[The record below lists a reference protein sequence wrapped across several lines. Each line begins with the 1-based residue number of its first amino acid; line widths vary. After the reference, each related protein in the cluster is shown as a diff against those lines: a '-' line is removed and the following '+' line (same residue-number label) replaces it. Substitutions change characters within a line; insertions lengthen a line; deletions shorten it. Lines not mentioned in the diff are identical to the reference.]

1 MNFGN
6 GALLAP
12 ALGRRPLLSVGE
24 IGRACFPAGRYGKVI
39 VGGVVLSHSCPDS
52 RWCGWRNTG
61 RHGQGKRLRT
71 RSDEPAE
78 PNGPDTPAEQ
88 TSTHREEKGKE
99 EEASNKRKSRPKRIR
114 LKTP

>member
-71 RSDEPAE
+71 RP
-78 PNGPDTPAEQ
+78 Q
-88 TSTHREEKGKE
+88 R
-99 EEASNKRKSRPKRIR
+99 RV
-114 LKTP
+114 